1 MARLDVTRRIVRLM
15 WLLHGHRYMPPQA
28 DVLRDLGVCRR
39 TLARYLVALEQAGFE
54 LPKSRN
60 EDRRNAA

>member
-1 MARLDVTRRIVRLM
+1 M